1 MAMFESINFKA
12 AEASLQ
18 ALSMKQQVIMQNLA
32 NQDTPDYKQA
42 EFKFSNVLEDAEN
55 RLDVTKA
62 DGEEYSFQAG
72 VYTNTER
79 NILFDGNSVDTDE
92 QSLLLYETY
101 LQHSA
106 LIEKIN
112 GEFSKYSKIVSTQ
125 F

>member
-1 MAMFESINFKA
+1 MALFQSINFKA
-12 AEASLQ
+12 VEAGLN

-42 EFKFSNVLEDAEN
+42 EFKFANVLEDAEN
-55 RLDVTKA
+55 KLDVNKS
-62 DGEEYSFQAG
+62 DGEDYSFQAG
-72 VYTNTER
+72 IYTNTER

-106 LIEKIN
+106 LVEKIN
-112 GEFSKYSKIVSTQ
+112 GEFSKYSKIASAQ